1 MKLADVSVRRPV
13 FACMMSLAIVTLGVF
28 SYQRLGVDLMPNTEV
43 PTVSVQVNLPGGNSE
58 AI

>member
-28 SYQRLGVDLMPNTEV
+28 SYKRLGVDLMPKT
-43 PTVSVQVNLPGGNSE
+43 
-58 AI
+58 